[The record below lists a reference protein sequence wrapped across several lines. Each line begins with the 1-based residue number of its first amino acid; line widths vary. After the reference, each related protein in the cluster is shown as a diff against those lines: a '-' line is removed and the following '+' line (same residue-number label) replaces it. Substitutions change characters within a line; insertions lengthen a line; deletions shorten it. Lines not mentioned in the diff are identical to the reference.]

1 MIDNYIQ
8 QYGKRLYGLCL
19 SLCGN
24 PFDANDLYQET
35 WLRAYQNI
43 SKYDSTLDFEPWITK
58 ICVNIYKNQLRR
70 LARSPLI
77 EFSTNEEKDR
87 VMDSLAEPQEKDY
100 TPLYE
105 AIDNLPEKFRIVIIL
120 FYFRDMDIISTSYI
134 LKIPIGTVKSRL
146 NKARKLLK
154 EALKDEADLQF

>member
-35 WLRAYQNI
+35 WLRAFQNI
-43 SKYDSTLDFEPWITK
+43 SKYDPALDFEPWLTK

>member
-35 WLRAYQNI
+35 WLRAFQNI
-43 SKYDSTLDFEPWITK
+43 SKYDPALDFEPWLTK

-77 EFSTNEEKDR
+77 DFSTNEEKDK
-87 VMDSLAEPQEKDY
+87 VMNTLAEPQEKDY

-105 AIDNLPEKFRIVIIL
+105 AIDNLPEKLRIVIIL
-120 FYFRDMDIISTSYI
+120 FYFRDMDINSTAHI

-146 NKARKLLK
+146 NKSRKLLK
-154 EALKDEADLQF
+154 EALKDETDLQF